1 MKNNLFLIFVSFLF
15 ISCETKQDIADDIT
29 RLKNKRYNIQQEIN
43 TLNNSNIQ
51 VKNEAFK
58 LNEKLKELKIYD
70 SVKTPRYVLKI
81 RLKQNRFSLDIGE
94 HMKDAMNAIEFELPV
109 DEEFYNDVSIGT
121 TITDQFR
128 AGSFL
133 LKGSFS
139 SWNMT
144 VTDKNIR

>member
-1 MKNNLFLIFVSFLF
+1 MKNNLFLILVSFLF
-15 ISCETKQDIADDIT
+15 ISCETKQDITDDIT
-29 RLKNKRYNIQQEIN
+29 RLKNEKYNIQQEIN

-70 SVKTPRYVLKI
+70 SGKTPRYVLKI

>member
-128 AGSFL
+128 AGAFL